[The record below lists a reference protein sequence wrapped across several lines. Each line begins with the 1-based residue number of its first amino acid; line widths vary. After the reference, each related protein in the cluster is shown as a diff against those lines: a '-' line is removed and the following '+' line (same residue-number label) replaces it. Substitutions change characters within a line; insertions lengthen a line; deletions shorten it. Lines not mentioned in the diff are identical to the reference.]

1 MNYDDLIS
9 KAIKNDEIQNLLC
22 GKKTYE
28 VEVSKFT
35 SDVFPTDIN
44 SVLVNCFYKQY
55 NNIEKINELFENNL
69 KHMLKG
75 SACNVYIAILY
86 FDACIFQE
94 EIKKATF
101 FINKEVLGRNI
112 KEAVDKNK
120 DELSQWIIFENGMKK
135 NNPLK
140 NIENFNKY
148 YEKKYKFSII

>member
-1 MNYDDLIS
+1 MNYNDLIHR
-9 KAIKNDEIQNLLC
+9 AVKNDEIQNLLC
-22 GKKTYE
+22 GEKTYE
-28 VEVSKFT
+28 VEVSRFT

-44 SVLVNCFYKQY
+44 SVLVNCFYKQF
-55 NNIEKINELFENNL
+55 NNIEKINELFENSL

-75 SACNVYIAILY
+75 SACNVYVAILY

-101 FINKEVLGRNI
+101 FINKEALGRNI
-112 KEAVDKNK
+112 KEAVDKNI
-120 DELSQWIIFENGMKK
+120 DELSQYIIFENGMKK

-140 NIENFNKY
+140 NIENFNRY